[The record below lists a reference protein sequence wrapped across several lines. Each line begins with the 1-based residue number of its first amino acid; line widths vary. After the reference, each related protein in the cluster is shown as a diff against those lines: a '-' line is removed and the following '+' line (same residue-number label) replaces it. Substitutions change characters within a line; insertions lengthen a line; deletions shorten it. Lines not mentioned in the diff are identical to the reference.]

1 MTDSDFAQ
9 LVTRVLGSSTPRV
22 WSLLVTMFG
31 DLALAPQARLSGGT
45 VNAIT
50 ASIGIKP
57 EATRVALHRLR
68 KEDWIESHRTGRQT
82 RYALTAH
89 GRTQTTAAAPRV
101 YSPAPT
107 DLHAYLVLENPSLP
121 TDWPTDQDTATT
133 VQIGP
138 KAVVTTASA
147 KTDQHLQLV
156 LTNKM
161 ELPRWISN
169 KLCPPD
175 IQSASR
181 DLSQRFKK
189 VLDDHA
195 LDKLT
200 LLQRTAIRVVVVHE
214 WRRLILR
221 TPAFP
226 ETLLPDQWHGAECRT
241 AFHKL
246 LTRLPVPILAALEN
260 AIEAG

>member
-1 MTDSDFAQ
+1 MTDTDFAQ
-9 LVTRVLGSSTPRV
+9 LVARVLGSSTPRV

-31 DLALAPQARLSGGT
+31 DLALTPQARLSGAT

-50 ASIGIKP
+50 AAIGIKP

-68 KEDWIESHRTGRQT
+68 KEDWIVSHRTGRQT
-82 RYALTAH
+82 RYGLTSH

-101 YSPAPT
+101 YGPAAT
-107 DLHAYLVLENPSLP
+107 GTSAYLVLENPSLP
-121 TDWPTDQDTATT
+121 TDWPADQDAVTT

-138 KAVVTTASA
+138 KVVVTTSST
-147 KTDQHLQLV
+147 KSDQHLKLA
-156 LTNKM
+156 LNPDM
-161 ELPRWISN
+161 DLPQWVSD
-169 KLCPPD
+169 KLCPPE

-181 DLSQRFKK
+181 DLSQRF
-189 VLDDHA
+189 LQILEGASLED
-195 LDKLT
+195 LP
-200 LLQRTAIRVVVVHE
+200 LLQRTAIRVVIVHE

-226 ETLLPDQWHGAECRT
+226 ETLLKDQWRGEECRV
-241 AFHKL
+241 AFHTL
-246 LTRLPVPILAALEN
+246 LTRLPVPDLAALED

>member
-1 MTDSDFAQ
+1 MTDADFAQ
-9 LVTRVLGSSTPRV
+9 LVTRVLGPSTPRV

-31 DLALAPQARLSGGT
+31 DLALAPQARLSGAT

-50 ASIGIKP
+50 AAIGIKP

-68 KEDWIESHRTGRQT
+68 KEGWIESHRIGRQT
-82 RYALTAH
+82 RYGLTPH

-101 YSPAPT
+101 YGPAPEGIET
-107 DLHAYLVLENPSLP
+107 FLVIEHPAETADWHA
-121 TDWPTDQDTATT
+121 DQKSATT

-138 KAVVTTASA
+138 KTVITTAITKHGHHLRLALSA
-147 KTDQHLQLV
+147 DAALPAWVTD
-156 LTNKM
+156 K
-161 ELPRWISN
+161 I
-169 KLCPPD
+169 CPPELRR
-175 IQSASR
+175 ASR
-181 DLSQRFKK
+181 ELFQRFETMPNG
-189 VLDDHA
+189 DA
-195 LDKLT
+195 LKDMT
-200 LLQRTAIRVVVVHE
+200 PVQRTALRVIVVHE

-226 ETLLPDQWHGAECRT
+226 EPLLPDDWHGAKCRA

-246 LTRLPVPILAALEN
+246 LILLPIPDLVALED